1 MFKKILLL
9 LSISIPFCLAEA
21 KNTDNTNQM
30 IKVIEQ
36 MAKSRD
42 FSEFEKKFKLL
53 PPGEEIYKVPLSKDS
68 EELTKDNYREGIV
81 KLRNFKKYAYIQRKQ
96 NFKLELPDKNDA
108 YLGVYL
114 KNNEI
119 QAISIIIPTNSCG
132 YKENC
137 RKTVKGEFSNTPV
150 RLTRITNHCKE
161 WEDPEFQ
168 YVMVGWTDFYKLRF
182 KHFPT
187 ELYLENYNNFF
198 RTSRVSGEY
207 NLTFTYE
214 KPNQEIKDYGCY

>member
-1 MFKKILLL
+1 MFKKILFL

-81 KLRNFKKYAYIQRKQ
+81 KLRNFKKICLY
-96 NFKLELPDKNDA
+96 P
-108 YLGVYL
+108 
-114 KNNEI
+114 
-119 QAISIIIPTNSCG
+119 
-132 YKENC
+132 
-137 RKTVKGEFSNTPV
+137 RKTEF
-150 RLTRITNHCKE
+150 
-161 WEDPEFQ
+161 
-168 YVMVGWTDFYKLRF
+168 
-182 KHFPT
+182 
-187 ELYLENYNNFF
+187 
-198 RTSRVSGEY
+198 
-207 NLTFTYE
+207 
-214 KPNQEIKDYGCY
+214 

>member
-81 KLRNFKKYAYIQRKQ
+81 KLRNFKKYAYIQEKQ
-96 NFKLELPDKNDA
+96 NSKLELPDKNDA

-114 KNNEI
+114 KNNKI
-119 QAISIIIPTNSCG
+119 QTISIIIPTNSCG
-132 YKENC
+132 DMDIC
-137 RKTVKGEFSNTPV
+137 RETVKGEFSNTPV

-161 WEDPEFQ
+161 WEDPEFK
-168 YVMVGWTDFYKLRF
+168 YSITGWTDFYKLKS
-182 KHFPT
+182 KHYPT
-187 ELYLENYNNFF
+187 VLYLENYNDFF
-198 RTSRVSGEY
+198 MSSRVSGEY
-207 NLTFTYE
+207 NLIFTYE
-214 KPNQEIKDYGCY
+214 KPTQRIKEYGCY